1 MVYFRINSE
10 ATDRDAIKNPFSPGA
25 GSPPP
30 ELVGRAETLETARI
44 LLGRTLQHKP
54 EKSIILT
61 GLRGVGKTVLLNH
74 IEHQAKEQKYKT
86 VFIEAQENHSL
97 ASALI
102 PALRNVLYEL
112 NRVAQTGE
120 KARRALMIL
129 RNFIGSV
136 KLSYGDFGID
146 LEPLPGKADTGDMSA
161 DLPELFLAVAE
172 AAEEKQMGVAL
183 FIDEI
188 QLLNHTEFN
197 ALILAMHKLQQKQA
211 PLVLIGAGLP
221 TIPRL
226 AGEAKSYAERLFAYP
241 LIGQLS
247 RQETYDALCKPVEQ
261 EHVYFEQQAL
271 KRIYERT
278 QGYPYFLQEW
288 GYQVWNLTEEGSHH
302 ISDADVCAAEKK
314 VMARLDENFFRVRYD
329 RLTESE
335 KRFMRAMAACEGREC
350 RSADV
355 AQMLGAKPTGVTA
368 IRQNLIKKGMI
379 YSPRHGVLDY
389 SVPLFGEY
397 MRRVIPDFV
406 SGKV

>member
-1 MVYFRINSE
+1 M
-10 ATDRDAIKNPFSPGA
+10 DAIKNPFSPGA

-30 ELVGRAETLETARI
+30 ELVGRTDTLEAAHV
-44 LLGRTLQHKP
+44 LLGRTLLRKP
-54 EKSIILT
+54 EKSILLT

-74 IEHQAKEQKYKT
+74 IEHMAKEQKYKT
-86 VFIEAQENHSL
+86 IFIEAQENRSL

-102 PALRNVLYEL
+102 PELRNVLYEL
-112 NRVAQTGE
+112 SRIAQAGE

-146 LEPLPGKADTGDMSA
+146 LEPLPGKADTGDMST

-172 AAEEKQMGVAL
+172 AAEEKQTGVAL

-188 QLLNHTEFN
+188 QLLNQTEFN

-211 PLVLIGAGLP
+211 PLVLVGAGLP

-247 RQETYDALCKPVEQ
+247 RQEAYDALSIPVEQ

-288 GYQVWNLTEEGSHH
+288 GYQVWKQADASSHH
-302 ISDADVCAAEKK
+302 ISDKDVQAAEKT

-335 KRFMRAMAACEGREC
+335 KRFMRAMAACGEGEC

-355 AQMLGAKPTGVTA
+355 ALLLGTKPTGVTT

-379 YSPRHGVLDY
+379 YSPRHGVLNY

-397 MRRVIPDFV
+397 MRRVIPDFEQ
-406 SGKV
+406 GRA

>member
-1 MVYFRINSE
+1 M
-10 ATDRDAIKNPFSPGA
+10 DAIKNPFSPGA

-30 ELVGRAETLETARI
+30 ELAGREETIEAARI
-44 LLGRTLQHKP
+44 LLGRALLRKP
-54 EKSIILT
+54 EKSMILT

-74 IEHQAKEQKYKT
+74 IEQLAKEQQYKT
-86 VFIEAQENHSL
+86 IFIEVQENRAL

-112 NRVAQTGE
+112 NRIAQTGE
-120 KARRALMIL
+120 KVKRALMIL

-146 LEPLPGKADTGDMSA
+146 LEPLPGKGDTGDMCM

-172 AAEEKQMGVAL
+172 AAEEKKTGVAL
-183 FIDEI
+183 FIDEV
-188 QLLNHTEFN
+188 QLLTPTEFN

-241 LIGQLS
+241 SIGQLT
-247 RQETYDALCKPVEQ
+247 RQEAYVALSRPVEQ
-261 EHVYFEQQAL
+261 EDVYFERGAL
-271 KRIYERT
+271 EHIFECT

-288 GYQVWNLTEEGSHH
+288 GYQVWNQADAATHR
-302 ISDADVCAAEKK
+302 ISENDVCAAESK
-314 VMARLDENFFRVRYD
+314 VITRLDENFFRVRYD

-335 KRFMRAMAACEGREC
+335 KRFMRAMAACDSDEC
-350 RSADV
+350 RSADI
-355 AQMLGAKPTGVTA
+355 AQLLGVKSSA
-368 IRQNLIKKGMI
+368 ITPMRSNLIKKGMI

-389 SVPLFGEY
+389 SVPLFAAY
-397 MRRVIPDFV
+397 MRRVMPDFRPGRV
-406 SGKV
+406 